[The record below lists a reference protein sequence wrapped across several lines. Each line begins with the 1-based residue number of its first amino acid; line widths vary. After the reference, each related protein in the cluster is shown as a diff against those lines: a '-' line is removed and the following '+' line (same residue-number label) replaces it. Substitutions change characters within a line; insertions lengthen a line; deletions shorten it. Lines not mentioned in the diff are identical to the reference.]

1 MHACVRVCMCVHS
14 HVCACLHVCAL
25 ACVRMSACVCTSARV
40 CVCTRVCMCT
50 HMCVC
55 MCAPGPRRDEP
66 HIGCSSAHDLTV
78 SFLQT
83 ASFFHVNT
91 IQPSTSRNPTDP
103 TVPSALESPLSFA
116 DRIPCLTEVQD
127 PSSQAQGCLWIQ
139 STSPSATTVSSF
151 TISTRLKSPGLY
163 LEKALLDLSLAG
175 ACPLCVQAVLSPVS
189 GGPDLAGDGTLLP
202 VSTAPAG
209 FLRWQPSE
217 EAIPLVG

>member
-1 MHACVRVCMCVHS
+1 MRPT
-14 HVCACLHVCAL
+14 AL
-25 ACVRMSACVCTSARV
+25 ACVHMSACVCTSARV

-55 MCAPGPRRDEP
+55 VCAPGPRRDEP